1 MKKKR
6 SRVTRA
12 TRCPCPKGERK
23 RVGPGINEWER
34 GHVLNSELNG
44 SSRLLTHVRKSR
56 IDRRL

>member
-1 MKKKR
+1 M
-6 SRVTRA
+6 TRA